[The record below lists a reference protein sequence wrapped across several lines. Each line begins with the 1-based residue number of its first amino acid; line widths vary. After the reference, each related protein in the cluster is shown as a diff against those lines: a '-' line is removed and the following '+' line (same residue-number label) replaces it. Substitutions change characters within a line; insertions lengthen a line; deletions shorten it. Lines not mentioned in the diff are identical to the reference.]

1 MADLLSNCGRLTNL
15 NDITQNI
22 NMTDSIE
29 NILDNIF
36 TETQQ
41 YYGPSTSNPV
51 ECHLLSLI
59 YKCILTSNGFTL
71 TRYDRLPEL
80 NENQV
85 AILMIIPPVNI
96 VEYHFLLIYPI
107 SDTDYRIYSAN
118 GNKFITPFN
127 ISKVDFNR
135 FYNILN
141 EDNAKNTKYP
151 DNVTDVNSDI
161 SEIPITIAWNSLTN
175 DNLQESFNELF
186 SNSGDNDEDEDED
199 DDDDEDDNERKD
211 SWERYINLR
220 NSALSSIQKPVWVLT
235 RQQGSSKKKRRTKRR
250 KTNKRRKTSKKKSI
264 K

>member
-1 MADLLSNCGRLTNL
+1 
-15 NDITQNI
+15 
-22 NMTDSIE
+22 
-29 NILDNIF
+29 
-36 TETQQ
+36 
-41 YYGPSTSNPV
+41 
-51 ECHLLSLI
+51 
-59 YKCILTSNGFTL
+59 
-71 TRYDRLPEL
+71 
-80 NENQV
+80 

-141 EDNAKNTKYP
+141 QDNAKNTKYP
-151 DNVTDVNSDI
+151 DNVRDDNSDI

-175 DNLQESFNELF
+175 NNLQESFNELF
-186 SNSGDNDEDEDED
+186 SNSCDNDE
-199 DDDDEDDNERKD
+199 DEDDNERKD
-211 SWERYINLR
+211 SWERYINFM

-235 RQQGSSKKKRRTKRR
+235 RQQGSSKKK
-250 KTNKRRKTSKKKSI
+250 KTKRRKTSKKKSI